1 MITPASHTVLIEQ
14 INEVLQTD
22 FIKNLTNNSENDKV
36 KAEINQPTGNFFYD
50 PWIIKKEFQNTVF
63 EYLLNS
69 LPYPIG
75 EARFIVLKPGSCYHS
90 HADIDDRY
98 HLNIQGQYSHLIDLE
113 NVTMFPTNADGKWY
127 EMDAGIRHTAT
138 NFGSINR
145 IQLVVRKL
153 LKQNQLNNPTS
164 VKVNYSGPTVEKFRF
179 IFDDKVSPWLNRA
192 CKNNIISNFKTDQK
206 QIWFDIE
213 KTELTKLKDTLGEEF
228 NIEEA

>member
-1 MITPASHTVLIEQ
+1 MITSSSHTVLIER
-14 INEVLQTD
+14 INEILQTD
-22 FIKNLTNNSENDKV
+22 FIKDLMNNSENNKV

-50 PWIIKKEFQNTVF
+50 PWVIKKEFQNTVF

-69 LPYPIG
+69 LPHPVG

-98 HLNIQGQYSHLIDLE
+98 HLNIQGQYSYLIDLE
-113 NVTMFPTNADGKWY
+113 NSTMFPTNADGQWY
-127 EMDAGIRHTAT
+127 EMDAGVRHVAS

-164 VKVNYSGPTVEKFRF
+164 VKVNYAGPTVEKFRF

-213 KTELTKLKDTLGEEF
+213 KTELMKLKATLGEEF
-228 NIEEA
+228 NIEEV